1 MDEVTKSNN
10 TELTIWIWEYLIL
23 RGQIWMINLA
33 MLKPMPAALQEAAET
48 ESQDMIGWEEFFH
61 CMVTTNF
68 QQIQN
73 AHCIMA
79 STTIN
84 GAN

>member
-48 ESQDMIGWEEFFH
+48 ESQDMIG
-61 CMVTTNF
+61 
-68 QQIQN
+68 
-73 AHCIMA
+73 
-79 STTIN
+79 
-84 GAN
+84 